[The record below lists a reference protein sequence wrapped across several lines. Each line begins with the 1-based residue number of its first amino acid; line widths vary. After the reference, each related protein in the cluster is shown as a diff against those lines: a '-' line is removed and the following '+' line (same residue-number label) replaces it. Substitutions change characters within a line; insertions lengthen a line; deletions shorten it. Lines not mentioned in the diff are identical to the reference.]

1 MAENITVAR
10 PYAEAVFSIAIQ
22 SNTVGKW
29 KNTLFAMSEACSD
42 PYFISF
48 LKNSSSSNDS
58 SDCLIKLLDGIIDEE
73 AKNFIRLLGDNGR
86 FEVVPQIYELFKKM
100 SDDHDKVLDA
110 ELVSARELNESD
122 ISGLKEKLAS
132 KFGRTVNLS
141 TRIDKELI
149 GGAVLKIGDKV
160 YDASVKTSLAKLSL
174 ALK

>member
-1 MAENITVAR
+1 
-10 PYAEAVFSIAIQ
+10 
-22 SNTVGKW
+22 
-29 KNTLFAMSEACSD
+29 
-42 PYFISF
+42 
-48 LKNSSSSNDS
+48 
-58 SDCLIKLLDGIIDEE
+58 
-73 AKNFIRLLGDNGR
+73 
-86 FEVVPQIYELFKKM
+86 M